1 MSAALMRLPEAR
13 AALGVK
19 SNQTLRAWCAK
30 WDVPIISLNARAKAV
45 QVAEFERSLL
55 AAAAP
60 QPAPAAATPK
70 VA

>member
-30 WDVPIISLNARAKAV
+30 WDVPIIELNARAKAV
-45 QVAEFERSLL
+45 RVADLERSLV
-55 AAAAP
+55 AAAAKEI
-60 QPAPAAATPK
+60 A
-70 VA
+70 